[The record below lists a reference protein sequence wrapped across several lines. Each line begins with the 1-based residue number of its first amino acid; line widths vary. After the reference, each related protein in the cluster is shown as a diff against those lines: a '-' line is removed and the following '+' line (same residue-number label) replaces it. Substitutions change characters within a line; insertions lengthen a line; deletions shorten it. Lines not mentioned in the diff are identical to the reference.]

1 MIRIALDGMG
11 GDVGAKV
18 NVLGA
23 MKAVETFKDIEIT
36 IFGDETEIK
45 QYLTNSERIKV
56 VHSVSVI

>member
-11 GDVGAKV
+11 GDIGAKV

-36 IFGDETEIK
+36 ILVMK
-45 QYLTNSERIKV
+45 QKLNNI
-56 VHSVSVI
+56 